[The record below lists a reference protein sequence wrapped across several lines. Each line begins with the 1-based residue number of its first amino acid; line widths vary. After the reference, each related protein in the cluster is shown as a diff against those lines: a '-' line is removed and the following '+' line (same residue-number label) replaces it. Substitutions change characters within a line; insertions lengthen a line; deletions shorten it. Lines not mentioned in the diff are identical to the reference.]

1 MVPVHVEELITDP
14 NLEAIF
20 TGTVTKEH
28 TVYCVYD
35 KTETDQVPHLVM
47 EEADEVIVTLQIDGT
62 YFVHFMS
69 LTPGLFHYKAPAN
82 TDAITIEEEVY
93 HV

>member
-1 MVPVHVEELITDP
+1 MIPVHVEELIVDP
-14 NLEAIF
+14 NLESIF
-20 TGTVTKEH
+20 VGTVTKEH

-35 KTETDQVPHLVM
+35 TTETDQVQHLVM
-47 EEADEVIVTLQIDGT
+47 EEEDEVIVTKQNDGT
-62 YFVHFMS
+62 YFIHFMS

-82 TDAITIEEEVY
+82 IEAITIEEEVY